1 MKAKDKYPD
10 LVPQLRQERFQ
21 IAIIEELTQINDKLD
36 KLVSLKEPV
45 IESKPEAPK
54 KTTTRKTTRK
64 VTTKEDEVR

>member
-64 VTTKEDEVR
+64 VATKEDEVR

>member
-21 IAIIEELTQINDKLD
+21 IAIIEELTQINEKLN
-36 KLVSLKEPV
+36 KLVSPKEPV

-54 KTTTRKTTRK
+54 KTTTKKTTKK
-64 VTTKEDEVR
+64 VATKQDEVK